1 MGQGGLLVMAW
12 PSVDPN
18 PDVSPRRLAARH
30 KVLSAMRKRTVL
42 GAPSAVQLVSAA
54 SLPGRWLGY
63 ACPDLSFGQA
73 IATAIPCAPARRP
86 DSPIRRHRPGSL
98 VKHPG

>member
-1 MGQGGLLVMAW
+1 
-12 PSVDPN
+12 
-18 PDVSPRRLAARH
+18 
-30 KVLSAMRKRTVL
+30 MRKRTVS
-42 GAPSAVQLVSAA
+42 GGPSAVQLVFAA

-63 ACPDLSFGQA
+63 ACPDLDFGQA

-98 VKHPG
+98 VRYPGYAFTDRGEIAPLTRAASLRARLGQVDGPP